1 MLSAT
6 ESRHRLAE
14 ACVALTRS
22 GVLSASGHGNFSARV
37 DDGRMVL
44 TGRGMSSATDP
55 GQLALV
61 RLDGV
66 VEEGHVAASV
76 AEIVAMHAVI
86 YRERPDAGAVV
97 HTHSPSVTAFALA
110 HVPLPC
116 RYEAMIRLG
125 QTCAVPV
132 AAWGPRGSQASLDA
146 IARALAGVPG
156 TRAVL
161 LANHGLL
168 AFGPDPAGAAALVV
182 ALEEAAGAELAAARL
197 GGAQDFPPGAAASVR
212 RSMSA
217 ARPTGAGGRER

>member
-6 ESRHRLAE
+6 AGRDRVAE
-14 ACVALTRS
+14 ACASLVRS
-22 GVLSASGHGNFSARV
+22 GVLSASGHGNFSARL
-37 DDGRMVL
+37 DGGRMVL
-44 TGRGMSSATDP
+44 TGKGMSAAPEP
-55 GQLALV
+55 GELALV

-66 VEEGHVAASV
+66 VEEGQVAPSV
-76 AEIVAMHAVI
+76 AEIVGMHAAI

-116 RYEAMIRLG
+116 RYEALLRHG
-125 QTCAVPV
+125 QTGAVPV
-132 AAWGPRGSQASLDA
+132 APWGPRGSRASVDA
-146 IARALAGVPG
+146 IVRALADAPA
-156 TRAVL
+156 TLAVL

-182 ALEEAAGAELAAARL
+182 TLEEAAGAELAAARL
-197 GGAQDFPPGAAASVR
+197 GGAREFPPGAAESVR

-217 ARPTGAGGRER
+217 AGPEGAGEPGP

>member
-1 MLSAT
+1 MLSAAT
-6 ESRHRLAE
+6 GRQRVAE
-14 ACVALTRS
+14 ACAALIRS
-22 GVLSASGHGNFSARV
+22 GVMSASGHGNFSARL
-37 DDGRMVL
+37 DEERMVL
-44 TGRGMSSATDP
+44 TGTGMSSAPEP

-76 AEIVAMHAVI
+76 GEIVTMHAVI

-110 HVPLPC
+110 HVALPC
-116 RYEAMIRLG
+116 RYEALLRHG
-125 QTCAVPV
+125 QTCPVPV

-146 IARALAGVPG
+146 ISQALAGAPG

-168 AFGPDPAGAAALVV
+168 AFGPDPADAAAVVV
-182 ALEEAAGAELAAARL
+182 ALEEAAGAELAATRL
-197 GGAQDFPPGAAASVR
+197 GGAQDFPPGAAERVR

-217 ARPTGAGGRER
+217 ARPAGADGRGV